1 MGKCLFFDADGTILD
16 IVKGTPE
23 DTKLALQ
30 QLRKNGHKTFIC
42 TGRSN
47 AFIPEYLMKEIG
59 FDGLIANLG
68 AYIEYNGTRV
78 FEREMPTDL
87 AWNTVEIIKA
97 NGFIPVL
104 EGNDYMYYNL
114 DEYTSDIDWFADLIT
129 QELGDYIIH
138 SGSCV
143 GSTIE
148 FVMKGCSK
156 GLAISVMS
164 NVLGYEK
171 RDVIAFGDS
180 NNDLPMF
187 QAAGFK
193 VAMGN
198 GSKDLKSQA
207 DYVTGALE
215 DGGIRQ
221 ALEYLNLI

>member
-47 AFIPEYLMKEIG
+47 AFVPEYLMKEIG

-129 QELGDYIIH
+129 QELGD
-138 SGSCV
+138 
-143 GSTIE
+143 
-148 FVMKGCSK
+148 K
-156 GLAISVMS
+156 L
-164 NVLGYEK
+164 
-171 RDVIAFGDS
+171 
-180 NNDLPMF
+180 LP
-187 QAAGFK
+187 
-193 VAMGN
+193 
-198 GSKDLKSQA
+198 
-207 DYVTGALE
+207 
-215 DGGIRQ
+215 IR
-221 ALEYLNLI
+221 